1 MNAIT
6 VRNMITTERAC
17 SWYICFTSSEYGD
30 SSDEE
35 AEEDDADDDSEI
47 EFFAEEAYT
56 SPKKLD
62 QNITSNV
69 IARKGETIKMQH
81 R

>member
-17 SWYICFTSSEYGD
+17 SWYICFTPENED

-35 AEEDDADDDSEI
+35 EEDDAYDDLEI
-47 EFFAEEAYT
+47 DFFAEEADT
-56 SPKKLD
+56 PPPKK
-62 QNITSNV
+62 N
-69 IARKGETIKMQH
+69 
-81 R
+81 